1 MERQRHLEQRDE
13 RMERRR
19 RDEDNSSAIG
29 VSGIVGGLA
38 LIGVVALVIVAL
50 PDIKRYIKI
59 SRM

>member
-1 MERQRHLEQRDE
+1 MEGRNNLQRRDE
-13 RMERRR
+13 RMERRG

-29 VSGIVGGLA
+29 VGGIVGGLLLLGA
-38 LIGVVALVIVAL
+38 AALVIVAL

>member
-1 MERQRHLEQRDE
+1 MERQDHLERRDE
-13 RMERRR
+13 RMERRG

-29 VSGIVGGLA
+29 VGGIVGGLA